1 MVLEQID
8 PLNLQSLNLL
18 TELLKQFATS
28 ANAKHHGSLVITA
41 EFA

>member
-18 TELLKQFATS
+18 TKLLKLLAMESTQ
-28 ANAKHHGSLVITA
+28 
-41 EFA
+41 